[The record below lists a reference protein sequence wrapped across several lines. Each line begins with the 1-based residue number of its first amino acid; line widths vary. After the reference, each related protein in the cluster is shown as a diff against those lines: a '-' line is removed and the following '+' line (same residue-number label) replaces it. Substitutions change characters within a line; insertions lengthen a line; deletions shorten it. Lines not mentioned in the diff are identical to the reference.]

1 MKNISFLSNTLS
13 GLNNSDRQLKL
24 FYSQQIWRIE
34 EVAEFL
40 RVSVGHVY
48 NLASRREIPFR
59 KKGGKLFFFPSEI
72 LKWIDEGVK
81 E

>member
-1 MKNISFLSNTLS
+1 MEKVPFPDNNLSHQ
-13 GLNNSDRQLKL
+13 NSRDRQSQL
-24 FYSQQIWRIE
+24 FYINQIWRIN

-72 LKWIDEGVK
+72 LKWIDEGEK